1 VEFQPEIRPA
11 ISGVMKLLEHSDWQ
25 VRQSAVD
32 CLSGLGAQGTYS
44 LEALHPA
51 EAASQWSFS
60 RRFGQ
65 QFLGS

>member
-1 VEFQPEIRPA
+1 VEFQQEIRPA
-11 ISGVMKLLEHSDWQ
+11 IPGVMKLLEHSDHL

-44 LEALHPA
+44 LEALHSS
-51 EAASQWSFS
+51 EAASQWSFNG
-60 RRFGQ
+60 RFGR